1 MLDRLNCHKLQS
13 CLADLRLRFNLSL
26 KESYELA
33 GFVLGFPSFEVPFNL
48 DLLVSFDD
56 FNRLESLAQRMSFSE
71 PFAYIL
77 GAVEFHGCQI
87 HINSNVLIPRFET
100 ELLVEKILEKYPQ
113 DSSVN
118 VLDLCTGSGCIGL
131 ALKKHR
137 PLWNVF
143 MTDLSIEALKV
154 ADENA
159 QRNGLSVK
167 IFQGDLFEP
176 LEGAKVFFDLI
187 VSNPPYI
194 PEKDYLILE
203 SSVLDYEPKI
213 ALTPGET
220 GLEIYEKI
228 ASHAF
233 AFLKPQGRIALEIG
247 YDQKDAVNKLFSNG
261 FYKNI
266 VCEKDFASHDR
277 FIFLELQ

>member
-1 MLDRLNCHKLQS
+1 MLDTLNCQKLQS
-13 CLADLRLRFNLSL
+13 CLADLRVRFHLSL

-33 GFVLGFPSFEVPFNL
+33 SFVLGFSSPEVPFNL
-48 DLLVSFDD
+48 DRLVSFDD
-56 FNRLESLAQRMSFSE
+56 FNRLESLALRMSRSE
-71 PFAYIL
+71 PLAYIL

-113 DSSVN
+113 DSSIN

-143 MTDLSIEALKV
+143 MTDISIEALKV
-154 ADENA
+154 AEENA
-159 QRNGLSVK
+159 RRNGLNVK

-176 LEGAKVFFDLI
+176 LESVKGFFDLI

-194 PEKDYLILE
+194 SEKEYLALE

-213 ALTPGET
+213 ALTPGDT

-233 AFLKPQGRIALEIG
+233 TFLKPQGRIALEIG
-247 YDQKDAVNKLFSNG
+247 YNQKDAVNKLFSNG

-266 VCEKDFASHDR
+266 ICEKDLALHDR